1 MVICIENSP
10 LSNELKYTNIIAY
23 FAVAVKRRG
32 GILKSP
38 KQNKEA
44 KGLGK
49 QVLLPHPIPWRG
61 FDGGFLF

>member
-1 MVICIENSP
+1 MHRKFSFVDEM
-10 LSNELKYTNIIAY
+10 KYWPYYSI
-23 FAVAVKRRG
+23 FRRACQAARGDLG
-32 GILKSP
+32 GVP
-38 KQNKEA
+38 NKNKKA

>member
-1 MVICIENSP
+1 M
-10 LSNELKYTNIIAY
+10 KYWPYYSI
-23 FAVAVKRRG
+23 FRRACQAARGDLG
-32 GILKSP
+32 GVP
-38 KQNKEA
+38 NKNRKA